1 MSIRYEGADARSVGC
16 ATTQGGMSIGEWQ
29 VGEGQ
34 FTLEFWYD
42 ECFYVEGTKQELLDV
57 LARAK
62 ATVDQIPDTKGTRRV
77 TKKVCD
83 LKEGDLWKWP
93 GADEEDWSVLPKDP
107 ELIEDGSVYDDAP
120 DGYYAFNDEE
130 AAGGDEVEVIEEFVR
145 DIGTCQAIGT
155 GPTFTGGVCRNKATH
170 FHNGIDGVRR
180 VICDTH
186 WIED

>member
-1 MSIRYEGADARSVGC
+1 VSIRYEGADAVSLNCGI
-16 ATTQGGMSIGEWQ
+16 TQGGMDVGEWR
-29 VGEGQ
+29 VPEGQ
-34 FTLEFWYD
+34 FALEMWYD
-42 ECFYVEGTKQELLDV
+42 ECFYVAGTKEQLLDM

-77 TKKVCD
+77 RKKVRD
-83 LKEGDLWKWP
+83 LKEGDLYKWP
-93 GADEEDWSVLPKDP
+93 GADEEDWSVLPASP
-107 ELIEDGSVYDDAP
+107 ELVEPDDREDDPADYYTFDDQ
-120 DGYYAFNDEE
+120 E
-130 AAGGDEVEVIEEFVR
+130 AAGLDEVEVIEEFVR

-170 FHNGIDGVRR
+170 FHDGIDGVRR